1 MISAQENVFIL
12 RGCLRPYID
21 PAVNFL
27 EGNNWYTY
35 LTKNDKIR
43 IFDSKSELEEGLKT
57 LKTYEGE
64 EFIEGVI
71 ENNIAHKSSLKE
83 LPGKKELYFGIF
95 DSNNGSGNFTG
106 YGKGFIIYEGI
117 LNYNGNS
124 HKTRVGYSCPCCD
137 KSILGH
143 PDVKEKDNFLAISC
157 RNPECSEE
165 MFNISYS
172 PTEMPEDE

>member
-1 MISAQENVFIL
+1 MITTQENAFII
-12 RGCLRPYID
+12 RECIRPFID

-27 EGNNWYTY
+27 QENNWYTF
-35 LTKNDKIR
+35 LTRNEKIE
-43 IFDSKSELEEGLKT
+43 IFNSKSELEEGLKT

-64 EFIEGVI
+64 EFPDVVI

-83 LPGKKELYFGIF
+83 LPEKKELYFGVF

-124 HKTRVGYSCPCCD
+124 HKTRVGYSCP
-137 KSILGH
+137 
-143 PDVKEKDNFLAISC
+143 
-157 RNPECSEE
+157 
-165 MFNISYS
+165 
-172 PTEMPEDE
+172 